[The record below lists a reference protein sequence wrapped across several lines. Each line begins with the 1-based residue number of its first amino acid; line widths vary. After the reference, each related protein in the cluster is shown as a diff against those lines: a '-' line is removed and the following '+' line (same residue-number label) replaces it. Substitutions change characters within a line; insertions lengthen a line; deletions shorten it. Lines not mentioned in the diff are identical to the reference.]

1 MNQWLSR
8 STRIRYAL
16 VIVLVLAT
24 PILLVWQHY
33 GMTRTLEISPQ
44 HPYNVRVTDDRDTTR
59 GNHSNG
65 NSVGTLTVTKDAFIM
80 RCHLGAAASYPFCK
94 LQFMMG
100 DPVNGMDLSGYDT
113 ITLDMSYSG
122 KSRRGVK
129 LHLTNFEPEFSTL
142 SDWNSQRFNELLI
155 DLPDQP
161 VFTIPMN
168 AVRTADW
175 WQFSRQIPLAKSYAR
190 FDHVTAVELS
200 TDDYSATGQDLT
212 VVLRKIEFRGKWMS
226 KTTLLSWLVGA
237 WIACGIFGLALSLLH
252 FRSDLQASNTR
263 LEQLAAIDRER
274 KEAEA
279 ARETALAEAVA
290 LAQQRSSF
298 LAQMSHE
305 LRTPLNAIMGY
316 AHLLGRDRSHLS
328 DRQASGLATIHE
340 SGQHLLT
347 LIDDILDLARVEAG
361 KMVLHPAAVD
371 LGTFLQ
377 LVADIMRV
385 KAEEKGLAFG
395 YELAPG
401 LPSAVTIDETRLRQ
415 VLLNLLGNAVKFTD
429 SGKVTLRVQPAPGAP
444 PATGAPA
451 GKADTA
457 TARLRFEVTDSGIG
471 MSPEQL
477 ARIFQPFEQVATAQR
492 REGGTGLGLAISQQL
507 VRLMGGRIDVVST
520 PGKGSTFWFDID
532 VPVAAGPASA
542 APQDTPVRYEGERKR
557 LLVVDDV
564 PQNRAMLQ
572 DLLQDAGF
580 VVAAA
585 TNGLECLV
593 LLDTFKP
600 DLILMDVMM
609 PVMDGNETM
618 RQIRRMPGWAGVP
631 IVAVTASAGAEDER
645 KSRDAGASAFLAK
658 PLDHNRLLRT
668 IGALLDLTWVTE
680 QPAVP
685 ASAAADVD
693 DAALVAPPAEEIE
706 ELWQMA
712 QIGNMRQIRARA
724 AYLRELDPAYAPFAN
739 RLDALAQGYHSKH
752 LAAFVARFR
761 AADAVPPA

>member
-1 MNQWLSR
+1 
-8 STRIRYAL
+8 
-16 VIVLVLAT
+16 
-24 PILLVWQHY
+24 
-33 GMTRTLEISPQ
+33 
-44 HPYNVRVTDDRDTTR
+44 
-59 GNHSNG
+59 
-65 NSVGTLTVTKDAFIM
+65 
-80 RCHLGAAASYPFCK
+80 
-94 LQFMMG
+94 
-100 DPVNGMDLSGYDT
+100 
-113 ITLDMSYSG
+113 
-122 KSRRGVK
+122 
-129 LHLTNFEPEFSTL
+129 
-142 SDWNSQRFNELLI
+142 
-155 DLPDQP
+155 
-161 VFTIPMN
+161 
-168 AVRTADW
+168 
-175 WQFSRQIPLAKSYAR
+175 
-190 FDHVTAVELS
+190 
-200 TDDYSATGQDLT
+200 
-212 VVLRKIEFRGKWMS
+212 
-226 KTTLLSWLVGA
+226 
-237 WIACGIFGLALSLLH
+237 
-252 FRSDLQASNTR
+252 
-263 LEQLAAIDRER
+263 
-274 KEAEA
+274 
-279 ARETALAEAVA
+279 
-290 LAQQRSSF
+290 
-298 LAQMSHE
+298 MSHE

-361 KMVLHPAAVD
+361 KMVLHTAAVD

-377 LVADIMRV
+377 VVADIMRV

-401 LPSAVTIDETRLRQ
+401 LPTAVTIDETRLRQ

-429 SGKVTLRVQPAPGAP
+429 SGKVSLRVQPAPAAGDVGA
-444 PATGAPA
+444 
-451 GKADTA
+451 A

-507 VRLMGGRIDVVST
+507 VRLMGGKIDVVSA

-532 VPVAAGPASA
+532 VPVAAAGPASV
-542 APQDTPVRYEGERKR
+542 APQDTPVSYEGERKR

-580 VVAAA
+580 VVASA

-618 RQIRRMPGWAGVP
+618 RQIRRMPGWRDLP

-668 IGALLDLTWVTE
+668 IGALLGLKWVTE
-680 QPAVP
+680 QPATPP
-685 ASAAADVD
+685 APADVD
-693 DAALVAPPAEEIE
+693 DTALVAPPAEEIE